1 MKKKVSLIILAV
13 VVFGAL
19 IVGCSN
25 NKKSSSDSSVVKV
38 SIQPYPLY
46 APIYIAKELGY
57 LEESL
62 KDTNIEVK
70 WQSFKSGT
78 LVNESFAAGESD
90 IGVLGDVPA
99 IIAKGSGQ
107 DIEIISNVAY
117 GEKSLAI
124 LVAKDSSISDPAQL
138 KGKKVAYVKGS
149 YAHHLLSII
158 LENEGLTFK
167 DIESVNLDAADIQVA
182 INNGQV
188 DAGVLWEPYVTLGEK
203 SGLEKV
209 LVDGTNVK
217 RSNLVAMANKEYA
230 ENNSEVVEAF
240 IKAYNQGCDYLNENP
255 EEAAKLISDELNV
268 SEDDLI
274 DIFKNLN
281 YTAEITS
288 DDISELKVVEKF
300 LKDES
305 LISNEVD
312 IDKLVNTKYLENSK

>member
-1 MKKKVSLIILAV
+1 MKKKVSLIIFAV
-13 VVFGAL
+13 VVFGVL

-25 NKKSSSDSSVVKV
+25 NKNGNSDSSVVKV
-38 SIQPYPLY
+38 AIQPYPLY
-46 APIYIAKELGY
+46 APIYVAKELGY
-57 LEESL
+57 LEENL
-62 KDTNIEVK
+62 KDTNVKVK

-78 LVNESFAAGESD
+78 LVNESFAADESD

-117 GEKSLAI
+117 GEKALAI
-124 LVAKDSSISDPAQL
+124 LVAKDSSITDPSQL

-167 DIESVNLDAADIQVA
+167 DIESVNLAAADIQVA

-188 DAGVLWEPYVTLGEK
+188 DAGVLWEPYITLGEK

-217 RSNLVAMANKEYA
+217 RSNLVAIANKEYA
-230 ENNSEVVEAF
+230 ENNSEVIEAF
-240 IKAYNQGCDYLNENP
+240 IKAYKQGCDYLNENP
-255 EEAAKLISDELNV
+255 EEAAKLISKDLNV
-268 SEDDLI
+268 SEEDLL

-281 YTAEITS
+281 YTNEITS

-300 LKDES
+300 LKDEN
-305 LISNEVD
+305 LIANEVD